1 MPRTRTTLP
10 LLAAL
15 LLGPAWLSAG
25 DWPGW
30 RGPDRTGVSAE
41 TGLLK
46 AWPDG
51 GPPLAWKA
59 TGLGGGFSTP
69 SVARG
74 RIYLL
79 GSRANREYLIALAE
93 SDGKEVWAAELGAV
107 GRDGPPSY
115 PGPRSTPTVDGDRV
129 YALGSDG
136 DLVCVDT
143 AGKPVWRKNLGKD
156 LNGVRGRWAYA
167 ESPLIDG
174 DVLVCTPGGPKATLA
189 ALNKKTGEVIWK
201 ATVPGGDS
209 GGGGGRGPRQPP
221 NAAAY
226 ASPIVAEVG
235 GVKQYVQFLGGYLV
249 GVSARDGKLLWRYD
263 KITGITNCATPIFHD
278 GCVFVSAAS
287 GRGPST
293 TTGGALVRLTAEGG
307 GVTAKEVYRNKDLA
321 NHHGGVVL
329 VGGHLYGTNATSLV
343 CVDFQTG
350 KTLWQNRSVG
360 KGSVTAADGRLF
372 VRGEEGP
379 VAVVE
384 ASPAGYKEAGR
395 LKQPE
400 RSGEKA
406 WPHPVIANGRL
417 YLRDQGVL
425 LCYDVKAR

>member
-1 MPRTRTTLP
+1 LP

-15 LLGPAWLSAG
+15 LVGPAWLSAG

-59 TGLGGGFSTP
+59 TGLGGGYSTP

-79 GSRANREYLIALAE
+79 GSRDNREYLIALTE

-143 AGKPVWRKNLGKD
+143 AGKSVWRKNLGKD
-156 LNGVRGRWAYA
+156 LNGVRGHWAYA

-209 GGGGGRGPRQPP
+209 GGGGGRGPRRPP

-235 GVKQYVQFLGGYLV
+235 GVKQYVQLLGGFLV

-263 KITGITNCATPIFHD
+263 KITGITNCTTPIFHD
-278 GCVFVSAAS
+278 GCVFVSAS
-287 GRGPST
+287 GRGPGPTS
-293 TTGGALVRLTAEGG
+293 GGALVRLTTEGG
-307 GVTAKEVYRNKDLA
+307 GVTAKEVYHNKDLA

-329 VGGHLYGTNATSLV
+329 VGDALYGTNATSLV
-343 CVDFQTG
+343 CVDFKTG
-350 KTLWQNRSVG
+350 ETRWQNRSVG
-360 KGSVTAADGRLF
+360 KGSVAAADGRLY
-372 VRGEEGP
+372 VRGEKAGQ
-379 VAVVE
+379 VALVE

-400 RSGEKA
+400 RSDKMA